1 MNGRGNV
8 KKLTIKGLLPGLN
21 EYIDAERRNR
31 QAAAKMKREAEEIVI
46 WSAKASLR
54 GPIRTPVVMH
64 YLWIEPNRKRDKDNI
79 SAYGRKVIQDA
90 LVRAKYLPGDGWS
103 HVEGFTDSFD
113 VDPKA
118 PRIEVTFEEVK
129 R

>member
-1 MNGRGNV
+1 MSEKRLV
-8 KKLTIKGLLPGLN
+8 IKGRLPGLN

-54 GPIRTPVVMH
+54 GPIHTPVIMH
-64 YLWIEPNRKRDKDNI
+64 YRWIEPNRQRDKDNI

-90 LVRAKYLPGDGWS
+90 LVKAKFLPGDGWS
-103 HVEGFTDSFD
+103 YVEGFTDSFD
-113 VDPKA
+113 VDSKA